1 MGKLG
6 SLSSFRS
13 GLQLSRAQNQGGDR
27 NFLYKI
33 IKISDFDDFGTLD
46 LENTEQIAFPKS
58 IPEANLTQEGD
69 VLVRLKAPLQ
79 AVYITSNYAGYVFSS
94 IMATIQTNP
103 NKLLPQYLAY
113 YLNSSIPQGYLQE
126 RSTNGTVMSFLRL
139 IDLKELEIHL
149 PSLKQQEK
157 IVQLIYES
165 DKKITLLQKKI
176 KTEILLRN
184 ERFKQLAI
192 QGEKQ

>member
-6 SLSSFRS
+6 SLSSFHS

-46 LENTEQIAFPKS
+46 LEDTEQIAFPKS

-176 KTEILLRN
+176 KTEISLRN